1 MSASETCHKGIIG
14 SRLMLFTI
22 SFQGTLDLFNHKW
35 FNANIH
41 KCPFTYF
48 ECTSERKFVLFI
60 WTFADGIA
68 TDVVCLEASFSHL
81 VFPKNTLSPKF
92 MSGLMR
98 FFLWTCLGLS
108 ELRGEKCALCFER
121 STMVVPYQL
130 CSMAPT
136 RYSQIW
142 FYLFMTCQ
150 SISKAMNYKPHR
162 QLLQIWYSISRSVWA
177 LGQSYTNLCTS

>member
-1 MSASETCHKGIIG
+1 MSFHIFWMYKWKKICSLYLDICGRHSHWRCMFGGFFFTSCVSEEYVITQIYV
-14 SRLMLFTI
+14 RT
-22 SFQGTLDLFNHKW
+22 
-35 FNANIH
+35 NAIFCGH
-41 KCPFTYF
+41 
-48 ECTSERKFVLFI
+48 VLV
-60 WTFADGIA
+60 WVNCEVRNVPSA
-68 TDVVCLEASFSHL
+68 
-81 VFPKNTLSPKF
+81 LSV
-92 MSGLMR
+92 
-98 FFLWTCLGLS
+98 
-108 ELRGEKCALCFER
+108 